1 MSRDDAEAIKDYL
14 RGYERALRQQKRLEE
29 ELEAVRAERILP
41 GITADGMP
49 HGSRKRND
57 LAEHMVR
64 LEKAE
69 SDLMEAIVKR
79 RETREEI
86 VNTIEK
92 LSSENQ
98 KDVLKHRYIDLM
110 SWNVICNT
118 MHYSWKQI
126 HRIHNDA
133 LRNMT
138 QKGTQ

>member
-1 MSRDDAEAIKDYL
+1 MSRDDAEAIKEYL
-14 RGYERALRQQKRLEE
+14 RGYEKALRQQKRLEE

-57 LAEHMVR
+57 LAEYMVR

-69 SDLMEAIVKR
+69 TDLMEAIVKR
-79 RETREEI
+79 REIREEI

-92 LSSENQ
+92 LSNENQ
-98 KDVLKHRYIDLM
+98 KDVLRHRYIDLM
-110 SWNVICNT
+110 SWNAICAE

-126 HRIHNDA
+126 HRIHNSA
-133 LRNMT
+133 LKHLDT
-138 QKGTQ
+138 H